1 MLCPWVNSSWRSR
14 QSPMHRLRL
23 TKNTTACRLQT
34 NFRAVIVQ
42 GKSSGNN
49 LISVTFVEVQLG
61 SGVLCVAQG
70 AAQSHGKEGE
80 DQRVSAHQLPRRF
93 GNMFLFW
100 LAHVQNGASQDK
112 SNDEFSLV
120 LKHHS
125 LHSESN
131 QWLMVWTGRRGS
143 RAKQTR
149 RFRIP
154 SCAAVSPS
162 PTQNRGYNKYCIST
176 RKPRNMEFID
186 ARAWTRACQGNH
198 RNPPLLTVKK
208 LGFFFS
214 FPGRQSTAVFPD
226 HSKQAQTNPSFPCQ
240 IPEKTDKAS
249 DITSWTKPSHKTR
262 GVLSDLLRL
271 GEGAGN
277 QAPWKWPDFGSKGS
291 PCVIW

>member
-1 MLCPWVNSSWRSR
+1 M
-14 QSPMHRLRL
+14 
-23 TKNTTACRLQT
+23 
-34 NFRAVIVQ
+34 IVQ

-61 SGVLCVAQG
+61 SG
-70 AAQSHGKEGE
+70 E
-80 DQRVSAHQLPRRF
+80 DQRVSAHQLHCRF

-120 LKHHS
+120 LKHRS

-143 RAKQTR
+143 RAKQKR

-154 SCAAVSPS
+154 SCAAVSPY

-186 ARAWTRACQGNH
+186 ARNWTRACQGNH

-208 LGFFFS
+208 LLLLFSRPPINCGLPRSQQANPNEFIIPVSNPRKDRQGF
-214 FPGRQSTAVFPD
+214 GHHQLD
-226 HSKQAQTNPSFPCQ
+226 QAKSQDPRRPQ
-240 IPEKTDKAS
+240 
-249 DITSWTKPSHKTR
+249 
-262 GVLSDLLRL
+262 
-271 GEGAGN
+271 
-277 QAPWKWPDFGSKGS
+277 
-291 PCVIW
+291 